1 MSDIFRE
8 VDEEL
13 RRDQFARLWK
23 RYGTAIIAVAVAIVA
38 ATAGVVAW
46 NNWRQA
52 NAEAETARLVAAFQ
66 SGGGE
71 AGSDAGIAVAD
82 RLAAFAADAEEARAR
97 LARFREAALRAEAG
111 QRDEAI
117 LIYDA
122 LASSGTDPVYRDL
135 AVLLGV
141 MHRVDDGDPPELRAR
156 LRPLTAAGGAWR
168 HTAREL
174 DAVLAVRAGDRAAA
188 AALFEELSADE
199 SAPPGVR
206 ERASELA
213 GAYAEEQ

>member
-13 RRDQFARLWK
+13 RRDQFAKLWK
-23 RYGTAIIAVAVAIVA
+23 RYGTAVVTAVIAIVA

-52 NAEAETARLVAAFQ
+52 NAEAETARLVAALQ
-66 SGGGE
+66 SGGDE
-71 AGSDAGIAVAD
+71 AGADAGITVAD
-82 RLAAFAADAEEARAR
+82 QLAAFAADAEGDRAR
-97 LARFREAALRAEAG
+97 LARFQEAAWRAGAG

-117 LIYDA
+117 LIYDT
-122 LASSGTDPVYRDL
+122 LASSGADPVYRDL
-135 AVLLGV
+135 AVLLSV
-141 MHRVDDGDPPELRAR
+141 MHQVDEGDPAGLRAR
-156 LRPLTAAGGAWR
+156 LQPLTTTGGAWR

-174 DAVLAVRAGDRAAA
+174 DAILAAQAGDRAAA
-188 AALFEELSADE
+188 AALFEELSADQ
-199 SAPPGVR
+199 SAPPGLR

-213 GAYAEEQ
+213 SVYAEEQ